1 MYSGTV
7 RVPDRRIGTNFG
19 NLKSKVLDRFWSKW
33 PEGPSFSGSI
43 WLVLPPIRLTPLE
56 KKNWPALMYC
66 RNWGLLHC
74 IAPILNLNWYQKCEV
89 SATAWGYCLRCY
101 SQLSASVLSVKKR
114 KEQQIQ
120 VTPRTAC
127 LTWFWI
133 FSHQLCD
140 HFGTLLGPFWDHF
153 GTILGPFWDH
163 FGTILVQ
170 FWDYFRTFWDHFG
183 TILGPFWDYFWTIL
197 GPF

>member
-133 FSHQLCD
+133 FSHQSTN
-140 HFGTLLGPFWDHF
+140 FSQVTR
-153 GTILGPFWDH
+153 TE
-163 FGTILVQ
+163 LVVL
-170 FWDYFRTFWDHFG
+170 FRYGYAGFFPDFQKNQG
-183 TILGPFWDYFWTIL
+183 FFP
-197 GPF
+197 